1 MDDLTLILLLPIV
14 FMIHEFEEMILFP
27 YWIPKHTDEFK
38 RRYPRWYS
46 KLKLEQ
52 KFILFQTPAFILAVF
67 EEFILIS
74 AGTLL
79 TVVTGN
85 LIYWYFCLLAF
96 TLHFAGHILLP
107 IVLKKICSGTHY
119 NSYMF
124 TILCMGYLFCA
135 QLFFDAS
142 TSLYRIGQ
150 SIVFYSKST
159 HSTKHCFQ
167 ATQTA
172 HPIIGEALIS
182 QFGQS
187 PL

>member
-1 MDDLTLILLLPIV
+1 MVLQIETRTEIHIISNTCLYLRRIWGVYTDFSRNVADRRNRQPHLLV
-14 FMIHEFEEMILFP
+14 FLF
-27 YWIPKHTDEFK
+27 TGL
-38 RRYPRWYS
+38 YS
-46 KLKLEQ
+46 
-52 KFILFQTPAFILAVF
+52 T
-67 EEFILIS
+67 
-74 AGTLL
+74 
-79 TVVTGN
+79 
-85 LIYWYFCLLAF
+85 FCR
-96 TLHFAGHILLP
+96 THSSPHRT
-107 IVLKKICSGTHY
+107 KKICSGTHY

-124 TILCMGYLFCA
+124 TLLCMGYLFCA

-142 TSLYRIGQ
+142 TSLYRTCQ

-159 HSTKHCFQ
+159 RNTKHCFQ

>member
-107 IVLKKICSGTHY
+107 IVLKKYVPALITTLICLPYCVWAIYSVY
-119 NSYMF
+119 NYFSTLQQLY
-124 TILCMGYLFCA
+124 IGLASL
-135 QLFFDAS
+135 LFFILNLHVVQNIAFKLHKLL
-142 TSLYRIGQ
+142 TR
-150 SIVFYSKST
+150 
-159 HSTKHCFQ
+159 
-167 ATQTA
+167 
-172 HPIIGEALIS
+172 
-182 QFGQS
+182 
-187 PL
+187 

>member
-107 IVLKKICSGTHY
+107 IVLK
-119 NSYMF
+119 NMF
-124 TILCMGYLFCA
+124 RHSLQLLYVYPIVYGLSILCTIIFRHFNIFISDWPVYCFLF
-135 QLFFDAS
+135 
-142 TSLYRIGQ
+142 
-150 SIVFYSKST
+150 
-159 HSTKHCFQ
+159 
-167 ATQTA
+167 
-172 HPIIGEALIS
+172 
-182 QFGQS
+182 
-187 PL
+187 

>member
-1 MDDLTLILLLPIV
+1 MVL
-14 FMIHEFEEMILFP
+14 
-27 YWIPKHTDEFK
+27 
-38 RRYPRWYS
+38 

-107 IVLKKICSGTHY
+107 IVLK
-119 NSYMF
+119 NMF
-124 TILCMGYLFCA
+124 RHSLQLLYVYPIVYGLSILCTIIFRHFNIFISDWPVYCFLF
-135 QLFFDAS
+135 
-142 TSLYRIGQ
+142 
-150 SIVFYSKST
+150 
-159 HSTKHCFQ
+159 
-167 ATQTA
+167 
-172 HPIIGEALIS
+172 
-182 QFGQS
+182 
-187 PL
+187 